1 MPPSPG
7 RPFTPLWSALVLVAA
22 LALGARP
29 AAADIKLGYV
39 DSARLFQEYPAAQ
52 EAQARFDRQ
61 VQGWR
66 DEAAEKQKAV
76 EELRREVRDQSA
88 ILSALRRQEKEEALQ
103 RGIADYEKFIQDVW
117 GPNGRAQ
124 QANEL
129 ATREVVDLIRAAVE
143 KVAVDRDLDLVLDSS
158 HGFIIYAEKTLDLTA
173 DVLQELQSRAGA
185 PTGGR

>member
-1 MPPSPG
+1 MNRLLRRLAWP
-7 RPFTPLWSALVLVAA
+7 ALMALAA
-22 LALGARP
+22 LALAAAP
-29 AAADIKLGYV
+29 AAAQIKFGYV
-39 DSARLFQEYPAAQ
+39 DSARLFQEYATAQ

-66 DEAAEKQKAV
+66 DEAAEKQKV
-76 EELRREVRDQSA
+76 VDELRKEVRDQAA

-103 RGIADYEKFIQDVW
+103 RAIADYEKFVQDVW

-129 ATREVVDLIRAAVE
+129 ATREVVDLIRSAVE

-158 HGFIIYAEKTLDLTA
+158 HGFIIYAEKSLDLTQ
-173 DVLQELQSRAGA
+173 DVLQELLARAGPA
-185 PTGGR
+185 GR